1 MATKPLISI
10 SELLE
15 RSWGHVQTH
24 ANALM
29 KRSSW
34 FILLALGSF
43 ALHAIAYALPDTV
56 SPGLRLLDGIVIQL
70 IGSTWITLRLTQAL
84 LAQETGLEKIDRPST
99 RLLGS
104 YLLVTILAGLATL
117 GGSAIFLFPGIWL
130 GVALSFALFIL
141 VENDVRGTQA
151 LAQSADLVKGR
162 WWATFV
168 RLAVPGFVILCLYFL
183 GTNILN
189 AIVSVIAGYNPADI
203 VAEYAAQFW
212 WSTPPKTVLF
222 ALGANEAINALAM
235 TLFAPLFISL
245 TTQLYHEL
253 KRTKGR
259 TS

>member
-10 SELLE
+10 TELLE
-15 RSWGHVQTH
+15 RSWGHVHTH
-24 ANALM
+24 ANILM

-34 FILLALGSF
+34 FIALALASF
-43 ALHAIAYALPDTV
+43 ALHGIAYALPDTV
-56 SPGLRLLDGIVIQL
+56 SPGLRLLDGIFVQL
-70 IGSTWITLRLTQAL
+70 VGSTWVTMRLTQAL
-84 LAQETGLEKIDRPST
+84 LAQETGLAKIDTFSGK
-99 RLLGS
+99 LLGS

-117 GGSAIFLFPGIWL
+117 GGSAILLFPGIWL
-130 GVALSFALFIL
+130 GVALSFAQLIL
-141 VENDVRGTQA
+141 LESNVRGTQA

-183 GTNILN
+183 VNNLLN
-189 AIVSVIAGYNPADI
+189 SVASIIAGYNPADI

-212 WSTPPKTVLF
+212 WSAPPKPVLF
-222 ALGANEAINALAM
+222 ALGANQAISAIAM

-253 KRTKGR
+253 KRTNGR